1 MLLSDQGILQKI
13 DDGSIVLNDPD
24 GRPVLG
30 NNHGEVE
37 AHGYDLKIDAF
48 YSWKHGGELIQ
59 LKEKRCVILEPG
71 EHVIVQSYERVQ
83 LDRTIAATVHSL
95 ARRTQLGLV
104 TFPTTIHP
112 GWGQGPEG
120 PQPLSILVANISRS
134 GVELR
139 YRDRFCRLLFF
150 EVSPEASTPVPDLH
164 QVQAEL
170 KEAIAK
176 QAPEYSRKRKQQ
188 GWGCVITIVVF
199 AVIILYIAFLIN
211 DSLLA
216 LATPIVVLL
225 LTLILELIKK
235 KFHIID

>member
-71 EHVIVQSYERVQ
+71 EHVIVQSYERAQ
-83 LDRTIAATVHSL
+83 LDRSIAATVHSL

-104 TFPTTIHP
+104 TFPTTVHP

-120 PQPLSILVANISRS
+120 PQPLSILVANISRRK
-134 GVELR
+134 VELG
-139 YRDRFCRLLFF
+139 YRDPFCRLLFF
-150 EVSPEASTPVPDLH
+150 EVSPEASKPVPDLH
-164 QVQAEL
+164 QVQADL
-170 KEAIAK
+170 KGAIAK

-188 GWGCVITIVVF
+188 GWILVVITVLFTVL
-199 AVIILYIAFLIN
+199 ILYGAFLVN
-211 DSLLA
+211 DRVLA
-216 LATPIVVLL
+216 LTTPIIVVLV
-225 LTLILELIKK
+225 TLAIDWIKK
-235 KFHIID
+235 NFHIID